1 MKKLTRSREH
11 RIIAGV
17 LGGLGQYLNLDPVAV
32 RLLFIVLLVATGL
45 FPGVLLYIL
54 GVFMIPEDAVIAPS
68 RPVEEGDHDAAAV

>member
-11 RIIAGV
+11 RLVSGV

-32 RLLFIVLLVATGL
+32 RFLFIVLLVATGL

-54 GVFMIPEDAVIAPS
+54 AVFMIPEETVITPS
-68 RPVEEGDHDAAAV
+68 RPVEEGDHDTAAL